1 MISNRIN
8 ICCIY
13 IVSVL
18 IYLINQKWVAV
29 YIFLFCP
36 PRVGICNCH
45 STGSSVPS
53 TILSMYMLRF
63 CACLTLLFEEV
74 M

>member
-18 IYLINQKWVAV
+18 IYLTNRNWLAI

-36 PRVGICNCH
+36 PRVGICSCH
-45 STGSSVPS
+45 SIVSSVPLV
-53 TILSMYMLRF
+53 I
-63 CACLTLLFEEV
+63 LLFEEI